1 MKHAIRIFNIM
12 TKDKKLERYLAK
24 NRTGRKALMKIMLFE
39 PWKLSVT
46 FCKKCF

>member
-1 MKHAIRIFNIM
+1 MHAIRIFNTM

-24 NRTGRKALMKIMLFE
+24 NRTGRNAMIKIVLFE

-46 FCKKCF
+46 FCKKSF